1 MHVTRARG
9 AANRVL
15 ASTRLVFGGIANYER
30 TVASFDAVPG
40 AVVRPAAPLDAAPR
54 FAVPRTVQP
63 TPHEQFADIV
73 NEALPKRV
81 VRAVEIPRGRL
92 IDDGGAVVL
101 PDGSLVLESLW
112 DEEHYRRDYSS
123 PKKVLSP
130 IELTGTYAS
139 LISLWGD
146 NYYHWLLDS
155 LSRLAV
161 LEATGYGELPL
172 IVPERLRPWQRE
184 TLSRLGVAAS
194 RLTPFRGS
202 HVQPERLVWAA
213 PPGYI
218 SFANPIVVRWLRER
232 LAGSAVREPQRR
244 LFIRRMVNR
253 RVANE
258 SAVLGVLSTYGFE
271 VVELESLTV
280 AEQIELFS
288 DARAVVGVHGAGLAN
303 ILFATRPAVLELF
316 QPGFFNASY
325 FTLAGAGDCDYW
337 YLTCE
342 AAHSARGGGS
352 SKASDI
358 VVPIEAL
365 EQTIVSMLNG

>member
-15 ASTRLVFGGIANYER
+15 ASTRLVFDGVANYER
-30 TVASFDAVPG
+30 TVASFDAVPA
-40 AVVRPAAPLDAAPR
+40 AVVTPAKALDDTPQ
-54 FAVPRTVQP
+54 FVVPRTVQS
-63 TPHEQFADIV
+63 TAYQHFADIV
-73 NEALPKRV
+73 HERLPKRSI
-81 VRAVEIPRGRL
+81 RAVEVPHGRL
-92 IDDGGAVVL
+92 MDDGAVVL

-112 DEEHYRRDYSS
+112 DEEHYQRDYSS
-123 PKKVLSP
+123 PKKVSSP
-130 IELTGTYAS
+130 VELTGTHAS

-146 NYYHWLLDS
+146 NYYHWLVDS

-161 LEATGYGELPL
+161 LEAAGYADVPL
-172 IVPERLRPWQRE
+172 IVPERMRPWQRE
-184 TLSRLGVAAS
+184 ALLRLGVAEA
-194 RLTPFRGS
+194 RLTPFHRR

-213 PPGYI
+213 APGYI
-218 SFANPIVVRWLRER
+218 SFATPIVVRWLRER
-232 LAGSAVREPQRR
+232 LAGQAVGTPDRCLYVRR
-244 LFIRRMVNR
+244 TSNR

-258 SAVLGVLSTYGFE
+258 SEVLGVLSAYGFE

-280 AEQIELFS
+280 ADQIELFS
-288 DARAVVGVHGAGLAN
+288 DARAVIGVHGAGLAN

-316 QPGFFNASY
+316 QPGFFNACY

-342 AAHSARGGGS
+342 PAHSARGGDS

-358 VVPIEAL
+358 VVPVGPL
-365 EQTIVSMLNG
+365 EQTIVSMLNS